1 MRHFFFPSC
10 FVLKEYKFI
19 LKLLKKYIYF
29 YILILSTNPSYSC
42 LFYLEKLTKHNLKV
56 EQIYISPQTCMKK
69 RCNPDEIEWFKAIN
83 EQALTQQCDE
93 IQVHQILNLR
103 ECLS

>member
-1 MRHFFFPSC
+1 
-10 FVLKEYKFI
+10 
-19 LKLLKKYIYF
+19 
-29 YILILSTNPSYSC
+29 
-42 LFYLEKLTKHNLKV
+42 
-56 EQIYISPQTCMKK
+56 MKK

-103 ECLS
+103 ECLL